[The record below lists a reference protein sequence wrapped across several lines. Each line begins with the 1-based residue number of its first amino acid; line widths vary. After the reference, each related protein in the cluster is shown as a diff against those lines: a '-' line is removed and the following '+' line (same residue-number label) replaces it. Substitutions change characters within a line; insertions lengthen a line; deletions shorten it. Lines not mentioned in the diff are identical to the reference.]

1 MHIAF
6 LPQPVDAVHRLLF
19 SRRVPPRIHDE
30 TVICL
35 RQVQPEPARL
45 ERNQE
50 HWRRTLGEI
59 FQNLWAV
66 AGCAVQVQV
75 VDAFSLQPLGNRAQI
90 PRELAEH
97 QHPVPVA

>member
-1 MHIAF
+1 M
-6 LPQPVDAVHRLLF
+6 DAVHRLLF

-45 ERNQE
+45 ERNKE
-50 HWRRTLGEI
+50 HRRRTLGEI

-66 AGCAVQVQV
+66 AGRAVQVQI